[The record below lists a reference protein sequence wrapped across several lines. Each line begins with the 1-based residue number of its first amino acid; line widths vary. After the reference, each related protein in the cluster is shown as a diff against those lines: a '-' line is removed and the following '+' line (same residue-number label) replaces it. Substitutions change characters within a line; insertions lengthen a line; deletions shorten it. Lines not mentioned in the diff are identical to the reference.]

1 MGTMFGR
8 LHHALEDKTVGSVNA
23 DIGAES
29 CAVGQDH
36 LSSFTEISYL
46 LLYCKRFFF
55 WSAIR
60 SQIILKFSFAF
71 RYRNAFFFSVLF
83 RFQYTSS
90 PKCSYGLAV
99 NSFDG
104 LQGYAIQESMCC
116 AWLSICCRWCFL
128 ITRILMNKTLS
139 SAIFSSP
146 SK

>member
-1 MGTMFGR
+1 MFAR
-8 LHHALEDKTVGSVNA
+8 LHRALEDKTVGSVNA

-36 LSSFTEISYL
+36 LSSFTEISQISYL

-60 SQIILKFSFAF
+60 SKKNLKFSFAF
-71 RYRNAFFFSVLF
+71 RYRNAFFSVLF

-104 LQGYAIQESMCC
+104 LED
-116 AWLSICCRWCFL
+116 
-128 ITRILMNKTLS
+128 
-139 SAIFSSP
+139 
-146 SK
+146 